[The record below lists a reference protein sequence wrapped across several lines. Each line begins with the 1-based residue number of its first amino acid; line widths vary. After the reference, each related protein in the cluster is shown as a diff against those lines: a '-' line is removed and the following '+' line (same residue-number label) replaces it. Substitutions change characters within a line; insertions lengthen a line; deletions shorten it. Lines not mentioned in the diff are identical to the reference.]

1 MRTLYTRLSLS
12 QFKCLDKSEGWTNT
26 EPYLW
31 NVFFKIDGSTI
42 VVNDQFKLEG
52 KPTYHFSEGS
62 HGNLNAKDIT
72 GGDVVGISEE
82 VGTWKTSL
90 VPLRIPYFDT
100 HISGVIGVV
109 SILMEQ
115 NLVSAQG
122 AEAGHEALNKYVM
135 EAIDLSIEG
144 FDPKRV
150 DINDIDKSVKRFFDA
165 QIREFSEKI
174 GPLVSQAVAG
184 AQSVVQNILSLVKKD
199 IVIGYKI
206 WDFSNAGI
214 ELDGMEK
221 SFSQRFESGKY
232 GDWEIRGRLTAKYDE
247 EERNALKHRKPTT
260 NTEEE

>member
-1 MRTLYTRLSLS
+1 MRTLYTKLSLS

-42 VVNDQFKLEG
+42 IVNDKFQLEG
-52 KPTYHFSEGS
+52 KPTYHFSVGS
-62 HGNLNAKDIT
+62 HGNLNAKDIV
-72 GGDVVGISEE
+72 GGDVVGITEE

-90 VPLRIPYFDT
+90 VPLKIPYFET

-135 EAIDLSIEG
+135 EAIDASIVG

-150 DINDIDKSVKRFFDA
+150 DIHDIDKSVKRFFDA
-165 QIREFSEKI
+165 QVREFSEQI
-174 GPLVSQAVAG
+174 GPLVSQAVAS

-206 WDFSNAGI
+206 WDFSSAGI
-214 ELDGMEK
+214 ELDGMETN
-221 SFSQRFESGKY
+221 FSQRFESGKY
-232 GDWEIRGRLTAKYDE
+232 GDWEIRGRLSAKYDDDD
-247 EERNALKHRKPTT
+247 RNALKKRKSSAL
-260 NTEEE
+260 EEEE